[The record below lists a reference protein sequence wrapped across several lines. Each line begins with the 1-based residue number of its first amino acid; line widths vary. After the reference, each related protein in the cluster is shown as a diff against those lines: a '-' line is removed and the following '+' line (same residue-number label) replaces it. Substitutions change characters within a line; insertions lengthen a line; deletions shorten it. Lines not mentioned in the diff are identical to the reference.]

1 MCAVIQIK
9 CMSKSNWRPLK
20 LSHKLQRSLL
30 ARAKRSGWKFM
41 SQMFC
46 MCLRSC
52 ALRAILYSKCYNMC
66 ALSDAHMSCMQRHIN
81 TWELF
86 CPQGRNSA
94 VWELF
99 KPSKWCTFGNKYRCL
114 FLKAA
119 QAMVGWWIQRIT
131 QKSLLT
137 ANDKSQNTEE
147 ESFAS
152 QDNPRPCVSAAF
164 LIKMSIYVQSR
175 CKTKCTLIGF
185 SFIKHTVG
193 KPTPGCNYQGRA
205 FDSRSQS
212 CTFLSPTLLPGS
224 KDSESC
230 FI

>member
-1 MCAVIQIK
+1 
-9 CMSKSNWRPLK
+9 
-20 LSHKLQRSLL
+20 
-30 ARAKRSGWKFM
+30 M

-52 ALRAILYSKCYNMC
+52 ALRAILYSKCCNTC
-66 ALSDAHMSCMQRHIN
+66 ALSDGHLSSMQRHIN
-81 TWELF
+81 TWGLF

-119 QAMVGWWIQRIT
+119 QAVVGLWTQRIT

-152 QDNPRPCVSAAF
+152 QDDPRPCVSAAF
-164 LIKMSIYVQSR
+164 FLTKMNIYVQRR
-175 CKTKCTLIGF
+175 CNTKCTFIG
-185 SFIKHTVG
+185 SHCGENDTWS
-193 KPTPGCNYQGRA
+193 QL
-205 FDSRSQS
+205 SRSRLWLTVTKLHLLITNTNCCLGAKIVKAAS
-212 CTFLSPTLLPGS
+212 FSRCLGYVFRGLNILSMWTSWGIS
-224 KDSESC
+224 
-230 FI
+230 